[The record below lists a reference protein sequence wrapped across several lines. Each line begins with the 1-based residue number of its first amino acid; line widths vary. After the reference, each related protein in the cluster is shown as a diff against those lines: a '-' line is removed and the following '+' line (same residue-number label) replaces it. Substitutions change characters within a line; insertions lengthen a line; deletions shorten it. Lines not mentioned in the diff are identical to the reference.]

1 MMMMIK
7 VIITSRNA
15 NFNEGKPSTVHLL
28 IAKRGAEGGIKRERE
43 KEKQICSIYIQY
55 TTMWVIEF

>member
-1 MMMMIK
+1 MMTMIK

-28 IAKRGAEGGIKRERE
+28 IAKRGAEGGIKKE
-43 KEKQICSIYIQY
+43 KEKQIWSIYIQY
-55 TTMWVIEF
+55 TTMWVIEC